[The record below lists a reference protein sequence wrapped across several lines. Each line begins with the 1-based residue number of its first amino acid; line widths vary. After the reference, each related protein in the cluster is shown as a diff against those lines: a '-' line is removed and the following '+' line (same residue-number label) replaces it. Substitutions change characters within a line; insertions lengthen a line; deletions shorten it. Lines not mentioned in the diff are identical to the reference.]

1 MSDEPENNLESKADK
16 EPAKLSFSLPQLVG
30 SAAAAMTVAYV
41 GSSLGT
47 AGTIFGAALASV
59 VGAVAGTVYTAGL
72 DRTGRRLGSVMH
84 RGWSRIRSADP
95 ELDDGDDPADVESS
109 AAASSSPG
117 GTPSGEGEPP
127 RDKGRTWRRVA
138 LRALTA
144 AAAIF
149 AVSFVAITGWELATG
164 QSLDGGKGTTV
175 GQVVRPERSP
185 SAKPEPTGSQTP
197 TAEPTTPEPTVSE
210 TPTAEPT
217 PSEHAT
223 PEPTES
229 VTPEPSP
236 TVTPEPTPTA
246 TTAVPQ
252 QPEPSPTTR

>member
-1 MSDEPENNLESKADK
+1 MSDEPENSPEGKAGK

-30 SAAAAMTVAYV
+30 SAAAAMTVAYI

-72 DRTGRRLGSVMH
+72 DRTGRRLGSVMQ
-84 RGWSRIRSADP
+84 RGWTRIRTADP
-95 ELDDGDDPADVESS
+95 ELEDGDDRDEAEVS
-109 AAASSSPG
+109 APVG
-117 GTPSGEGEPP
+117 DTPSGEGEPP
-127 RDKGRTWRRVA
+127 HDKGRTWRRLA

-164 QSLDGGKGTTV
+164 QALDGGQGTTV
-175 GQVVRPERSP
+175 GQVVRPERTP
-185 SAKPEPTGSQTP
+185 TAKPEPTPSETP
-197 TAEPTTPEPTVSE
+197 TADPTPSEPTVSE

-217 PSEHAT
+217 PSE
-223 PEPTES
+223 P
-229 VTPEPSP
+229 TPEPSES
-236 TVTPEPTPTA
+236 VAPEPTPTQ
-246 TTAVPQ
+246 TTEPTPTPTPAVTQ
-252 QPEPSPTTR
+252 ETEPGSTSP